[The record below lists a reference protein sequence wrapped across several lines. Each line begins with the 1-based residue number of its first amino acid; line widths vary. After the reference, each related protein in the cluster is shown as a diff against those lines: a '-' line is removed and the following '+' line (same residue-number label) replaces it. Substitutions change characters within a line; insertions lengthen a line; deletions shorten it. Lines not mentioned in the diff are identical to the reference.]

1 MKRIV
6 LILLSV
12 TMCFQFIACDKAVT
26 DDYDDNYEPQQELT
40 PDGDESCES
49 TNANISVRE
58 TDDEKTDSTGI
69 GGATYCIHTV
79 VHNGVDYDH
88 SYHSIDSTLI
98 NYVNYQFGDDAFD
111 TWVKEKRVEI
121 VPAPNDN
128 YKSCTNV
135 TIVDLVEDFSI
146 PREVFEALN
155 DNYLAAGY
163 DYNLDTIY
171 AGKDVAEVYYT
182 SDRLQTVLE
191 KEVLRFFKG
200 KLVLYV
206 NEQDHNAFNSWVE
219 SKKSTEW
226 GFSEATKSHKE
237 IAGFG
242 YSDEFKGRQCQY
254 SYAELIHTFNIP
266 KEVVE
271 EAFAA
276 VSQNPAFKGKL
287 NIDAL
292 YSGIKSGS
300 AIASADGTPK
310 NPNDI
315 DRSFI
320 DYPSN

>member
-1 MKRIV
+1 MTKRIM
-6 LILLSV
+6 LIILSV
-12 TMCFQFIACDKAVT
+12 VVCFQFIACERSAPNDS
-26 DDYDDNYEPQQELT
+26 DNNDQQPQLT
-40 PDGDESCES
+40 SYTDESCEPMEEAINTCES
-49 TNANISVRE
+49 DNKVSN
-58 TDDEKTDSTGI
+58 DMGI

-163 DYNLDTIY
+163 DYNLDAIY

-206 NEQDHNAFNSWVE
+206 NEQDHNTFNSWVE

-271 EAFAA
+271 DAFAA

-300 AIASADGTPK
+300 AISHSDGTAKRPE
-310 NPNDI
+310 DI